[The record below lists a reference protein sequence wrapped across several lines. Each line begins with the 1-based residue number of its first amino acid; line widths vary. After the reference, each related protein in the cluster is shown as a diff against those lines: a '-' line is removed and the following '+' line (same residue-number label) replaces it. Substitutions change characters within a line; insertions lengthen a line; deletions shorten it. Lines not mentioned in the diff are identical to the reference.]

1 MIYEALSCLT
11 EEINQYFRIR
21 LKVSEDKVVLSAIL
35 NQDGTIAIQGENK
48 ILVTLVNIE
57 KESIGKS
64 NSGIPGSS
72 MLINKSSALTINLY
86 VLFSAYFSNGNYPEA
101 LRFISFIIAYFQQ
114 NSVFTRLNT
123 PRLDVDIEK
132 LVFEMASISPEQL
145 NNIWGSL
152 GAKYM
157 PSVVYKVRM
166 LTFDNNIIREYR
178 PLITGVENDNN
189 IANNE

>member
-1 MIYEALSCLT
+1 MIYEALSCLA
-11 EEINQYFRIR
+11 EEINEYFRIR
-21 LKVSEDKVVLSAIL
+21 LKISEDKVVLSAIV
-35 NQDGTIAIQGENK
+35 NQDGTIAIQGENMVL
-48 ILVTLVNIE
+48 ITLVNIE

-72 MLINKSSALTINLY
+72 VLINKSSALTINLY

-123 PRLDVDIEK
+123 PRLDKDIEK
-132 LVFEMASISPEQL
+132 LVFELATISPEQL
-145 NNIWGSL
+145 NNVWGSL

-157 PSVVYKVRM
+157 PSVIYKVRM
-166 LTFDNNIIREYR
+166 LTFDNNIVREYR
-178 PLITGVENDNN
+178 PLITGVDGENE
-189 IANNE
+189 IANPE